1 MFPLVNAGTQEE
13 EISSLIYNYA
23 ISIPNLEVEEVVSK
37 FKSLHKKLEVRP
49 SSASHDNLIRY
60 CCDLQKVHA
69 ALDIV
74 DLMRQSG
81 LAVSIK
87 TLQPI
92 LHASERSFDLDLVDL
107 NTL

>member
-1 MFPLVNAGTQEE
+1 MVNLFFIIWWQ
-13 EISSLIYNYA
+13 
-23 ISIPNLEVEEVVSK
+23 
-37 FKSLHKKLEVRP
+37 
-49 SSASHDNLIRY
+49 
-60 CCDLQKVHA
+60 VHA

-92 LHASERSFDLDLVDL
+92 LHASERSFDFDLVNL